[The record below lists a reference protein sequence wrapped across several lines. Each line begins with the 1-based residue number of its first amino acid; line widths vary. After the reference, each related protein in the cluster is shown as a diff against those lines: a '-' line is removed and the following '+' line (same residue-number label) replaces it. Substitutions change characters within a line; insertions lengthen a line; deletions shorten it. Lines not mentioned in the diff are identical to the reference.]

1 MEFITDIA
9 PQEHDEFVK
18 AHPLC
23 NLLQSSRWALVKDN
37 WDHAIVGVKENGQL
51 VASALVLIKR
61 LPFSLSIFYTPRG
74 PIMDYENDRLVSFF
88 FDHMKQFA
96 RKHHAV
102 YLTMDPAIHC
112 NDYTIAEANE
122 NRLAISEQII
132 HRLRQ
137 VNAQFK
143 GYTKGIDETIQPRYH
158 ANVYACDDFKEQ
170 LPKSAKKAL
179 RIAEKKMLEVEFCD
193 GKAVEDFAA
202 IMRHTEERKQIALR
216 DVDYFRK
223 LMETYREDAVIVL
236 VWIPL
241 KKLFDDSK
249 KRLSES
255 QEALSKCPENAKKK
269 RFTLEEQLASYTRE
283 TKELKQHIQE
293 YGERVIGAGALCVKF
308 GATAELLY
316 AGMDD
321 TYKRYMAPYLSFY
334 TCMEWSF
341 ERGCGSCNMGG
352 IEGNLQGGLT
362 KFKANFH
369 PVINEYIGEFDI
381 PYQKLLYRMA
391 MKVLARRKKG

>member
-1 MEFITDIA
+1 MEFITDIT

-23 NLLQSSRWALVKDN
+23 NLLQSSRWAMVKDN
-37 WDHAIVGVKENGQL
+37 WDHAIVGVKDKGKL
-51 VASALVLIKR
+51 VASTLVLIKR
-61 LPFSLSIFYTPRG
+61 LPLSFSVFYTPRG
-74 PIMDYENDRLVSFF
+74 PIMDYENDALVSFF
-88 FDHMKQFA
+88 FDHMKRFA
-96 RKHHAV
+96 KKHHAV

-112 NDYTIAEANE
+112 NDYTLQEINE
-122 NRLAISEQII
+122 NRLAVSEQII

-143 GYTKGIDETIQPRYH
+143 GFTKEIDATIQPRYH
-158 ANVYACDDFKEQ
+158 ANVYACEKFKEQ
-170 LPKSAKKAL
+170 LPKSARKAL
-179 RIAEKKMLEVEFCD
+179 NITEKKLLEVEFCD

-202 IMRHTEERKQIALR
+202 VMRHTEERKQIALR
-216 DVDYFRK
+216 DADYFRK
-223 LMETYREDAVIVL
+223 LMDTYQEDAVIVL

-241 KKLFDDSK
+241 KKLYEEMA
-249 KRLSES
+249 KRLKET
-255 QEALSKCPENAKKK
+255 QVALASCPENAKKK

-283 TKELKQHIQE
+283 TNDLHEQIKQ

-308 GATAELLY
+308 GPTAELLY

-334 TCMEWSF
+334 SCMEWSF
-341 ERGCGSCNMGG
+341 EHGCSCCNMGG
-352 IEGNLQGGLT
+352 IEGDFQGGLT

-369 PVINEYIGEFDI
+369 PVINEYIGEFTI
-381 PYQKLLYRMA
+381 PYRKLMYRMA
-391 MKVLARRKKG
+391 MKVLEHRKKG